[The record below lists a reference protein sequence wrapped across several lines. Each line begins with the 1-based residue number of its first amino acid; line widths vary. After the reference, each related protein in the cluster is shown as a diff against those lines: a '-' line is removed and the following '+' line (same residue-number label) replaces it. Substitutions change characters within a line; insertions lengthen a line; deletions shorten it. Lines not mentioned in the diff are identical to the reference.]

1 MLRAC
6 YSALRRVAAHCS
18 AFCSQLQRVMGVLQR
33 VTGRYSVLR
42 ARYSVSQARYG
53 RVTGRCSALQR
64 VTARYGR
71 VTGVLQRVTG
81 VLQRVAVRHV
91 TLCYSALQ
99 ACYGRIT
106 ACHGRVTGALQRATA
121 GAVTAGG
128 DAQLLSIS
136 SGAGSQHALSLDVPD
151 WATGAA
157 AGALAGGSAACEAP
171 CAAVAEPAFC
181 SCSRSHQFSLLTTL
195 RLSACP
201 PRHHPG
207 ALPYSRTLTCGWPRT
222 PSQSRQRAVA
232 TFAGVGRPPA
242 VTGRASV
249 ADRSIRTTGNK
260 ANTLPGTQDTTARPA
275 SPAGC

>member
-1 MLRAC
+1 
-6 YSALRRVAAHCS
+6 
-18 AFCSQLQRVMGVLQR
+18 
-33 VTGRYSVLR
+33 
-42 ARYSVSQARYG
+42 
-53 RVTGRCSALQR
+53 
-64 VTARYGR
+64 
-71 VTGVLQRVTG
+71 
-81 VLQRVAVRHV
+81 
-91 TLCYSALQ
+91 
-99 ACYGRIT
+99 
-106 ACHGRVTGALQRATA
+106 
-121 GAVTAGG
+121 VTAGG

-201 PRHHPG
+201 PCHHPG

-232 TFAGVGRPPA
+232 TFPGLGRAPA

-275 SPAGC
+275 PPGC